1 MQATDQLS
9 FTRAQARKNYH
20 SNNLLG
26 VSWAVAAEADVG
38 VSIVDT
44 DGEYDLLRDAM
55 AVGVTFMAAD
65 IETPLDKLGDEIFP
79 VRMFF
84 ISLSLASADGSLP
97 EKF

>member
-1 MQATDQLS
+1 MQATDRLS
-9 FTRAQARKNYH
+9 FTHAQARQ
-20 SNNLLG
+20 NNLLG